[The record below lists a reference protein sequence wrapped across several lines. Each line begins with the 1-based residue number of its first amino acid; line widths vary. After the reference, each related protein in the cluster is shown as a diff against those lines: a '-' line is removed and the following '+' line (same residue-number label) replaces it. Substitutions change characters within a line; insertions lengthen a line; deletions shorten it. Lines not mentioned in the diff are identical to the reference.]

1 MFKGLVI
8 PKPEEHR
15 QIIMDI
21 HDEIGHF
28 GEGRILV
35 EVKSE
40 YFWHNMTKFVKE
52 VICTCKNCQLV
63 KRTRIVKLEPIE
75 LKKFPWDQFFKVA
88 LDIFGIFPETKHS
101 IWYVLWLL
109 NITQNGV
116 RRKSL
121 WIMMQKL

>member
-8 PKPEEHR
+8 PKLEEHR

-28 GEGRILV
+28 GEGRTLV
-35 EVKSE
+35 EVKSQ

-63 KRTRIVKLEPIE
+63 KRTRIVKLKPIE
-75 LKKFPWDQFFKVA
+75 LKNIPMGS
-88 LDIFGIFPETKHS
+88 IFQS
-101 IWYVLWLL
+101 
-109 NITQNGV
+109 
-116 RRKSL
+116 SS
-121 WIMMQKL
+121 